1 MTCSFIS
8 RHTSSRTISKRLGGC
23 WPEEEADSNYSQHNG
38 AAQYF
43 HRIAAQ
49 ADVGNALAF
58 AGRSDIHFTWTTAL
72 DSLANQHLLIAL
84 CDAVLDHP
92 TGSATGRRT
101 CGRIFAAVKKHSR
114 SSFKPAFAPFGTQK
128 VEKVGACILQKFR
141 CLCVTKLQIG
151 QCLSIAEWHNC
162 EGQSCR
168 DRLYRPFRRNLVNS
182 NANDASDLLSGKP
195 SSKFRIALA
204 HFAED
209 LAVHSISA
217 GI

>member
-8 RHTSSRTISKRLGGC
+8 RRISWRIISKRLGGC

-43 HRIAAQ
+43 HRIAAH

-58 AGRSDIHFTWTTAL
+58 PGCSDIHFTWTTAL

-114 SSFKPAFAPFGTQK
+114 SSFESAFEPLGTEK
-128 VEKVGACILQKFR
+128 VEKVGAGILQKFR
-141 CLCVTKLQIG
+141 RLC
-151 QCLSIAEWHNC
+151 IAE
-162 EGQSCR
+162 
-168 DRLYRPFRRNLVNS
+168 
-182 NANDASDLLSGKP
+182 
-195 SSKFRIALA
+195 
-204 HFAED
+204 
-209 LAVHSISA
+209 
-217 GI
+217 